1 MQNKGELCVQAQTN
15 GTTSISDTSAL
26 LHGNVSSNAA
36 PLISANNL
44 PLRKMVLYDENNLNC
59 RQPMLIHRKSTIL
72 MALLLHHLGRDAVR
86 STATTSGTVF

>member
-36 PLISANNL
+36 PLISVNTAHVKTQEINHFDGTFAA
-44 PLRKMVLYDENNLNC
+44 PPWQRRRKKHCDYLWNC
-59 RQPMLIHRKSTIL
+59 L
-72 MALLLHHLGRDAVR
+72 
-86 STATTSGTVF
+86 